1 MDKPVNIKLLSDMHD
16 IVAERNQ
23 YDNMQ
28 YTAKA
33 KNIGKD
39 YPQKEEGGYLIRSN
53 QEFDFV
59 MSEALYKHISL
70 YDKNSNIMV
79 VMKKTGSDQ
88 NKAGFVWE
96 VKPAEINKP
105 ENKFDNGLAIKWGMA
120 FNNATRLVSSI
131 PLHSDETPQDRVNL
145 IKDLTPK
152 MFEIACSMPEE
163 PKKEEPKKEEAEDDL
178 SF

>member
-1 MDKPVNIKLLSDMHD
+1 MHD

-33 KNIGKD
+33 KNIGKN
-39 YPQKEEGGYLIRSN
+39 YPQKEESGYLIRSN

-70 YDKNSNIMV
+70 YDKNSNITV
-79 VMKKTGSDQ
+79 LMKKTDSDQ

-120 FNNATRLVSSI
+120 FNNSTRLVSEFDWSC
-131 PLHSDETPQDRVNL
+131 DEKIKVIKEIMPQ
-145 IKDLTPK
+145 
-152 MFEIACSMPEE
+152 MFDIACGMPEK
-163 PKKEEPKKEEAEDDL
+163 PKKEEPKKVEKKDEDDL
-178 SF
+178 PF